1 MNSFHCC
8 SGTGSKGKQPGI
20 EKGAGKMGIRF
31 NMIAIFVADL
41 GKMVAFYRD
50 VLGVEVKSDGE
61 HYTLFEHEGIELGM
75 FARSMLP
82 EFLEEDVTFPSGVNG
97 TFSLTIDVD
106 DFLDVDEEVE
116 RLVDAGATA
125 VAQPKDVPW
134 GQRSSMIADPEGN
147 MIEISSW
154 GNAPD
159 GDF

>member
-1 MNSFHCC
+1 
-8 SGTGSKGKQPGI
+8 
-20 EKGAGKMGIRF
+20 MGIRF
-31 NMIAIFVADL
+31 SMIGIFVKDL

-50 VLGVEVKSDGE
+50 VLGVEVKTEGE

-82 EFLEEDVTFPSGVNG
+82 EFLEEDVTHPSGLNG
-97 TFSLTIDVD
+97 TFSLTIDVN
-106 DFLDVDEEVE
+106 DFYDVDEEFE
-116 RLVDAGATA
+116 RLVEAGARA

-134 GQRSSMIADPEGN
+134 GQRCGIICDPDGN

-154 GNAPD
+154 GKGPG